1 MFYRTSSPS
10 GPLPKKE
17 NLTELECL
25 DTTRLYCEIISP
37 QQEPLPRKRKSKP
50 SAKLLEARE
59 AEKAKEIPSPRK
71 REPGKPM
78 IGKKRKRD
86 ENEDGG
92 EKTIADI
99 GQ

>member
-1 MFYRTSSPS
+1 M
-10 GPLPKKE
+10 
-17 NLTELECL
+17 
-25 DTTRLYCEIISP
+25 
-37 QQEPLPRKRKSKP
+37 PRKRKSKP

-59 AEKAKEIPSPRK
+59 AEKAKEVPSPRK

-86 ENEDGG
+86 ENDEGG

>member
-1 MFYRTSSPS
+1 MVA
-10 GPLPKKE
+10 LKKE

-92 EKTIADI
+92 EKSIADI